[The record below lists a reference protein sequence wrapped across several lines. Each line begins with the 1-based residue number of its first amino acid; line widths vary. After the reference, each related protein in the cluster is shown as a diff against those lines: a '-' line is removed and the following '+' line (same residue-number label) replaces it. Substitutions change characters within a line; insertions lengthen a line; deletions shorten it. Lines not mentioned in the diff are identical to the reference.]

1 MAEYVTLV
9 TRGGTPVRLANAFGV
24 PYPTSGSGSL
34 VFSDSATFTNPI
46 FVNPTY
52 TGDYTFADN
61 LTVGGNATVAGTS
74 NVAGAQT
81 VGGALT
87 VTGVVT
93 TATNAIIGGYVT
105 VAGNATITGSAS
117 VGTSLTVGTTL
128 AVTGATTLA
137 AATATSLN
145 KVIVTAPASGA
156 TLTLANSSTFQTVGA
171 YAAVLTFTAGTSVT
185 FPTTGTLA
193 TRAGAEALT
202 NKTYN
207 GNTWTAG
214 TGTLSIAA
222 AKTLTA
228 SNTLTL
234 AGTDGTTMT
243 FPATTGTVATLNT
256 ANTFS
261 ANQII
266 SVTDNTNAALRVT
279 QLGTGNA
286 ILVEDATNPDAT
298 PFLVSATGQ
307 VVAGTTTA
315 VSFSGGATP
324 LYESVTT
331 TQLLSGFGAA
341 LWNSTTTTGPTV
353 RLAHSRGSTIGTHSV
368 LSDSGVMGELVFEGS
383 DGTGFIEGA
392 CIRAEVDG
400 TPGTND
406 MPGRLM
412 FATTADGAATRTDRW
427 QINSSGYLKNLSGSF
442 GRGAPVTKSNN
453 FTVADTENWLI
464 NNKAGSTCTVTFPA
478 ASSWT
483 GREIMFQNYENHT
496 VVSASSNVVPLG
508 GGAAGTALLQSV
520 VGKWCTVVSDGTN
533 WIVMQAG

>member
-1 MAEYVTLV
+1 MSAVVFSGDTSGQISVEAPSIAGNNPLTLPTATDTLV
-9 TRGGTPVRLANAFGV
+9 GKATTDTLSNKTLTAPVIATIVNTGTLTL
-24 PYPTSGSGSL
+24 PTSTDTL
-34 VFSDSATFTNPI
+34 VGRATTDVLTNKTLILPVIATISNTGTLTLPI
-46 FVNPTY
+46 STDTLVGRATTDALTNKTY
-52 TGDYTFADN
+52 N
-61 LTVGGNATVAGTS
+61 GNTWT
-74 NVAGAQT
+74 AGA
-81 VGGALT
+81 
-87 VTGVVT
+87 
-93 TATNAIIGGYVT
+93 
-105 VAGNATITGSAS
+105 S
-117 VGTSLTVGTTL
+117 
-128 AVTGATTLA
+128 
-137 AATATSLN
+137 
-145 KVIVTAPASGA
+145 
-156 TLTLANSSTFQTVGA
+156 TLTLAGNLVTSGA
-171 YAAVLTFTAGTSVT
+171 YNLTATLTANTSIT
-185 FPTTGTLA
+185 MPITGTLA
-193 TRAGAEALT
+193 TLAGSEALT

-214 TGTLSIAA
+214 TGTLTIAA

-228 SNTLTL
+228 NNSLTL
-234 AGTDGTTMT
+234 AGTDSTTMT

-261 ANQII
+261 VNQII

-307 VVAGTTTA
+307 VVAGTTAA

-324 LYESVTT
+324 LYETVTT

-341 LWNSTTTTGPTV
+341 LWNSTITTGPTV
-353 RLAHSRGSTIGTHSV
+353 RLAHSLGSTIGTHSV
-368 LSDSGVMGELVFEGS
+368 LSNNGVMGELIFEGS

-427 QINSSGYLKNLSGSF
+427 QIGNNGYLKNLSGAF
-442 GRGAPVTKSNN
+442 GRGAPVTKTEN
-453 FTVADTENWLI
+453 FTVADTDNWLI
-464 NNKAGSTCTVTFPA
+464 SNKAGSTCTVTFPA

-520 VGKWCTVVSDGTN
+520 PGKWCTVVSDGTN
-533 WIVMQAG
+533 WVILQAG